1 MAATQARK
9 TFSIVIVTKK
19 KMKKNRDLSR
29 DKIDFGTGK
38 IGPLFRALFFPTLVG
53 MMFMSLQTVI
63 DGIFVGHG
71 VGAEGMAAVNIIA
84 PLWMV
89 VTGLGLMFGI
99 GASVIGGVHLAEKNV
114 KAARIILT
122 QSFGVGFVITVLLS
136 LLCLIFPTTVV
147 YALGCSKLLERLA
160 LDYLLY
166 LLPGMAFLFWQ
177 CEGMMLVRLDGSPR
191 YAMWMQ
197 VAGALT
203 NIVLDWLFIFPL
215 GMGVKGAA
223 IATAIACGVGGL
235 MSLVYFIWFSS
246 SLKFYR
252 IKMSVTSMF
261 LTLRNLGDMAKIG
274 FATFLTEIAMSITIL
289 TGNYQFMRMLHED
302 GVAAFAIVCYLF
314 PVIFSINNA
323 VAQAAQPIISYNY
336 GAKLDTR
343 VSRTLHLSLWTAVTC
358 GLIVMLLLF
367 VGAEKAVGMFLRPEE
382 NAYRIA
388 TEGLPWFASCSVFFA
403 LNVAF
408 IGYYQSVTNAGR
420 AIVYTMLRGIIFPL
434 ATFMLLPL
442 FLGTNG
448 LWLAIPAAE
457 LATLLIIVSMHFR
470 K

>member
-1 MAATQARK
+1 M
-9 TFSIVIVTKK
+9 KK
-19 KMKKNRDLSR
+19 KIDLNR
-29 DKIDFGTGK
+29 DKIDFGTSK

-63 DGIFVGHG
+63 DGIFVGRG
-71 VGAEGMAAVNIIA
+71 VGADGIAAINIIA

-122 QSFGVGFVITVLLS
+122 QSFGVGFVITLFLS
-136 LLCLIFPTTVV
+136 LLCLCFPTMVI
-147 YALGCSKLLERLA
+147 YALGCSKILEGLA
-160 LDYLLY
+160 VDYLLG

-191 YAMWMQ
+191 YAMWIQ
-197 VAGALT
+197 VAGAIT

-215 GMGVKGAA
+215 GMGIKGAA

-252 IKMSVTSMF
+252 LKMSVTSLM
-261 LTLRNLGDMAKIG
+261 LTLRNLWNMAKIG

-289 TGNYQFMRMLHED
+289 IGNYQFMGMLHEE
-302 GVAAFAIVCYLF
+302 GVAAYAVICYLF

-336 GAKLDTR
+336 GAKLDFR
-343 VSRTLHLSLWTAVTC
+343 VSRTLRLSLLTAITC
-358 GLIVMLLLF
+358 GIIVMLTMII
-367 VGAEKAVGMFLRPEE
+367 GSEKIVGMFLRTEE
-382 NAYRIA
+382 KAYEIA
-388 TEGLPWFASCSVFFA
+388 TEGLPWFACCSIFFA

-408 IGYYQSVTNAGR
+408 VGYYQSVTNAGR
-420 AIVYTMLRGIIFPL
+420 AIFYTMLRGIIFPV

-442 FLGTNG
+442 FIGANG

-457 LATLLIIVSMHFR
+457 LATLLIIVAMHSR
-470 K
+470 D